1 VKQTKLTYD
10 VLMAA
15 DHFIMVTTVEM
26 PATPD
31 KRDIEEQAWYR
42 LTEVYGATWVLET
55 KGFVTRVSIEVLA
68 ETPEPTVNDVVKS
81 IEESDEQPD

>member
-1 VKQTKLTYD
+1 MKQTKTTYD

-15 DHFIMVTTVEM
+15 DHFVMVTTVEM
-26 PATPD
+26 PHTPD

-55 KGFVTRVSIEVLA
+55 KGFINQVSIEEAAIPQIGDLSDA
-68 ETPEPTVNDVVKS
+68 G
-81 IEESDEQPD
+81 IEDE

>member
-1 VKQTKLTYD
+1 MAKQTKLTYD

-26 PATPD
+26 PHTPD

-55 KGFVTRVSIEVLA
+55 KGFINQVSIQEM
-68 ETPEPTVNDVVKS
+68 EPVQLPGDPQDAG
-81 IEESDEQPD
+81 IEE

>member
-1 VKQTKLTYD
+1 
-10 VLMAA
+10 MAA

>member
-1 VKQTKLTYD
+1 MKQTKTTYD
-10 VLMAA
+10 ILMMA

-31 KRDIEEQAWYR
+31 KRDVEEQAWYR

-55 KGFVTRVSIEVLA
+55 KGFVTRVSIEEQAPVVVPGDLLDA
-68 ETPEPTVNDVVKS
+68 GVEDEPN
-81 IEESDEQPD
+81 I